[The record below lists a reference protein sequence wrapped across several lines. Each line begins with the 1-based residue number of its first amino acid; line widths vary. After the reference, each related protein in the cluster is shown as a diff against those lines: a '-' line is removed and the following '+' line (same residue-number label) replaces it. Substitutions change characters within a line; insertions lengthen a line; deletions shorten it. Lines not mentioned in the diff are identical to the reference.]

1 MSMAEVRTWCE
12 NLLKLTEED
21 WCRYA
26 LEKEPLR
33 EKVKDCYF
41 PYYCDAVCCGK
52 QQAALMQRDNAG
64 KNVWELTKKLGVKLS
79 VKEFGS
85 AGSAVM
91 FACYYEPD
99 RIELYSDNAARTQ
112 MLIKELA
119 LEDLLGDFSVEEMLL
134 AHELYHVL
142 AYQKPELYTSQ
153 KHITLWKLGR
163 FCYRARL
170 ASLEEAAAMS
180 FAKELMQLKISP
192 YIMDVL
198 MLYPHSPELAEK
210 LYQKLM
216 RILQENKEV

>member
-1 MSMAEVRTWCE
+1 MAEVRTWCE
-12 NLLKLTEED
+12 NLLKLTEKD

-33 EKVKDCYF
+33 EKVKDGYF
-41 PYYCDAVCCGK
+41 PYYYDAVCCGK
-52 QQAALMQRDNAG
+52 QQAALMQSDNAG
-64 KNVWELTKKLGVKLS
+64 KSVWELTREFGVKLE
-79 VKEFGS
+79 KKKFGS

-119 LEDLLGDFSVEEMLL
+119 LEDLLGSFSIEEVLL

-142 AYQKPELYTSQ
+142 AYQKPELYTSR
-153 KHITLWKLGR
+153 KLITLWKLGR
-163 FCYRARL
+163 FSRRARL
-170 ASLEEAAAMS
+170 ISLEEAAAMS
-180 FAKELMQLKISP
+180 FAKELTQLGVSP

>member
-1 MSMAEVRTWCE
+1 
-12 NLLKLTEED
+12 
-21 WCRYA
+21 
-26 LEKEPLR
+26 
-33 EKVKDCYF
+33 
-41 PYYCDAVCCGK
+41 
-52 QQAALMQRDNAG
+52 
-64 KNVWELTKKLGVKLS
+64 
-79 VKEFGS
+79 
-85 AGSAVM
+85 M

-119 LEDLLGDFSVEEMLL
+119 LEDLLGSFSIEEVLL

-142 AYQKPELYTSQ
+142 AYQKPELYTSR
-153 KHITLWKLGR
+153 KLITLWKLGR
-163 FCYRARL
+163 FSRRARL
-170 ASLEEAAAMS
+170 ISLEEAAAMS
-180 FAKELMQLKISP
+180 FAKELTQLGVSS